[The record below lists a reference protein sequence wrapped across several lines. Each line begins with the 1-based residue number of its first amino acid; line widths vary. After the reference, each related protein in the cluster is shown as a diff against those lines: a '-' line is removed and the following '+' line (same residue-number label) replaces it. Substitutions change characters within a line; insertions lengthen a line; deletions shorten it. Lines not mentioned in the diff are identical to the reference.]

1 MPEQAGMETIRGN
14 NTDVMPKLIVIAA
27 PSGSGKTSIA
37 HEILRRHPEIEFSVS
52 ATTRPKRGT
61 EIDGK
66 DYYFISRKEFE
77 EGIAEQKF
85 IEWENIY
92 GDFYGTPRSE
102 IRRVVGA
109 GKSILFDV
117 DVKGALSIKKQ
128 YPEAILIFI
137 KPPSVEILYSRLVK
151 RKTDSPESLKKRLD
165 RVPMELL
172 KENEFDYR
180 VVNDDLEKAVSEVE
194 RIISDL
200 NGTPR

>member
-1 MPEQAGMETIRGN
+1 MPGHAGMKTIRGN
-14 NTDVMPKLIVIAA
+14 NTEVMPKLIVIAA

-37 HEILRRHPEIEFSVS
+37 HEILRRHPDIEFSVS
-52 ATTRPKRGT
+52 ATTRPKRGA

-66 DYYFISRKEFE
+66 DYYFISRREFE

-85 IEWENIY
+85 VEWENIY

-180 VVNDDLEKAVSEVE
+180 VINDDLEKAVSEVE
-194 RIISDL
+194 RIIL
-200 NGTPR
+200 GRNGTPQ